1 MPAVLT
7 FAPIRGATEDEQQ
20 CYEALEFQPTCPV
33 RGTTTWRMPHGS
45 TRTYFN
51 PRAPYGARRL
61 CLSVR
66 HQHPCISIHVPRT
79 GHDARRRRL
88 EAVRSYISIHAPLTG
103 RDPYNVQMSAT
114 SMEFQSTRPLRG
126 TTGLEMMIYS
136 ATVFQ
141 STRPLRGTTAW
152 HNSRYRQQVN
162 FNPRAPY
169 GARRCLP
176 TEASIYS
183 NISIHVPR
191 TGHDGDAERPARA
204 GRHISIHVPRTG
216 HDIGKKWTESFLGT
230 FQSTCP
236 VRGTTVKV
244 LKKSFPTCSFQSTCP
259 VRGTTVKI

>member
-1 MPAVLT
+1 MV
-7 FAPIRGATEDEQQ
+7 
-20 CYEALEFQPTCPV
+20 
-33 RGTTTWRMPHGS
+33 PH
-45 TRTYFN
+45 
-51 PRAPYGARRL
+51 A
-61 CLSVR
+61 
-66 HQHPCISIHVPRT
+66 HISIHAPLT
-79 GHDARRRRL
+79 GRDQRQRE
-88 EAVRSYISIHAPLTG
+88 EAGGADGISIHAPLTG

-191 TGHDGDAERPARA
+191 TGHDCWIVRCNRSRPDFNPRAPYGARRAPARMA
-204 GRHISIHVPRTG
+204 PPRRTYFNPRAPYG
-216 HDIGKKWTESFLGT
+216 ARRVLLSDFSAFGA

-236 VRGTTVKV
+236 VRGTTEPFAIQLSLVM
-244 LKKSFPTCSFQSTCP
+244 SFQSTCP
-259 VRGTTVKI
+259 VRGTTEPLKHLAESSIISIHVPRTGHDSKNAQIVFCIFAITDNKSGKVIM